1 MADFEPALQIIL
13 KHEGGW
19 VNDPNDRGG
28 ETNFGISTLII
39 EREGITNAELGL
51 PEGREPGWMKNMSVN
66 AAIHIYKKLFWDR
79 FGYGKIN
86 DQTVATKV
94 CDCAVNCG
102 PTQAHKL
109 AQRAATFCGQPAT
122 DDGQLGP
129 KSFAAINA
137 CVPYEFLVA
146 MKDQMER
153 YYEAIIKARPAN
165 EKFRK
170 NWMKRAGWGVGLQR
184 VP

>member
-1 MADFEPALQIIL
+1 MSDFNAALQVIL

-19 VNDPNDRGG
+19 VDDPADRGG
-28 ETNFGISTLII
+28 ETNFGISTKII
-39 EREGITNAELGL
+39 TDEGLTNVELGL
-51 PEGREPGWMKNMSVN
+51 PSGRERGWLKPMHIN
-66 AAIHIYKKLFWDR
+66 AAIHVYKKLYWDR
-79 FGYGKIN
+79 YGYGQIN
-86 DQTVATKV
+86 DQTVATKI
-94 CDCAVNCG
+94 CDAAVNMG
-102 PTQAHKL
+102 GLQAAKL
-109 AQRAATFCGQPAT
+109 AQRAATACGQPAT
-122 DDGQLGP
+122 DDGKLGP

-153 YYEAIIKARPAN
+153 FYEAIIVARPAN